1 MFFYFAKCFPHH
13 VKNAY
18 VTFLRILFLVIHI
31 DMKKAMISKC
41 NVYEDH
47 NLVFAGNTTNYINR
61 HTASSRLA
69 SIKKEQTM
77 NLYLFTSYV
86 TLMRLYY

>member
-1 MFFYFAKCFPHH
+1 
-13 VKNAY
+13 
-18 VTFLRILFLVIHI
+18 
-31 DMKKAMISKC
+31 MKKAMISKC

-47 NLVFAGNTTNYINR
+47 NLVFAGNTANNINR

>member
-1 MFFYFAKCFPHH
+1 
-13 VKNAY
+13 
-18 VTFLRILFLVIHI
+18 
-31 DMKKAMISKC
+31 MISKC
-41 NVYEDH
+41 NVYGDH
-47 NLVFAGNTTNYINR
+47 NLVFAGNTANYINR